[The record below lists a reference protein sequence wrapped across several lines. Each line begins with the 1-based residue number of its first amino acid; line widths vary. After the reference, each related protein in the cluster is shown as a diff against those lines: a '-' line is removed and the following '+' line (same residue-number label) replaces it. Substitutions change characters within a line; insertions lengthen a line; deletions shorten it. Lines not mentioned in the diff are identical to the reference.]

1 MSFMDIYLIVPSAF
15 ASGMIWFVLLA
26 VLLYIARDPAH
37 QAIRS
42 LSRVMHNG
50 MRISASAVA
59 RSEQW
64 MVQRNKDVLLAQ
76 GREASERIIEREFER
91 IDATVRRDL
100 AEYPALHR
108 QLSEEVTL
116 LDEDYQASIEVP
128 PAPPGWVKAVDAV
141 AKIPAKGDPV
151 VSNILE
157 DIHASLEKASDDAMD
172 QCRKSSRERHKILKG
187 MMPHWRKVMQLLA
200 QVNKNVDS
208 LLVRSKAIERH
219 MDEYEQIVKGTDQA
233 IRTLSSSSL
242 TQFFVAGFVLMVAV
256 GGAAIN
262 FNLIATPMSEMVGG
276 TSRMMGYP
284 VSNIA
289 AMVIIL
295 VEIAMGL
302 FLMESMRVTRLFPV
316 IGALDDKLRIRMLWA
331 SFTILFILAGVEA
344 GLAYM
349 REILMQ
355 DAAATRALLRADG
368 ATEIV
373 QNSHLW
379 ITTAAQM
386 GMGFI
391 LPFALTFVAIPLE
404 SFVHSLRTVLGVFS
418 VALLRALVWLLRLL
432 GNVARFSGRVLI
444 HSYDLLIFAP
454 LWLEQV
460 IKGAAEKKAQHEQDD
475 VETEASSTYL
485 RESGIREGTGL

>member
-1 MSFMDIYLIVPSAF
+1 MSFMDIYLIVPGAF

-37 QAIRS
+37 QAITS
-42 LSRVMHNG
+42 LSRTIHNS
-50 MRISASAVA
+50 MRLSASAVA
-59 RSEQW
+59 RSERW
-64 MVQRNKDVLLAQ
+64 MLQRNKDVLLAQ
-76 GREASERIIEREFER
+76 GREASERMIEREFER

-108 QLSEEVTL
+108 QLSEEATR
-116 LDEDYQASIEVP
+116 LDEDYQSSIEIP
-128 PAPPGWVKAVDAV
+128 PTPPGWVKAVDAV

-157 DIHASLEKASDDAMD
+157 DIHASLEKASDDAME
-172 QCRKSSRERHKILKG
+172 QCRKSSRERHQILKG
-187 MMPHWRKVMQLLA
+187 MLPHWRKVSQRLS

-208 LLVRSKAIERH
+208 LLLRSKSIDRH
-219 MDEYEQIVKGTDQA
+219 MAEYENIVQGTNQA
-233 IRTLSSSSL
+233 VRTLSSSSI
-242 TQFFVAGFVLMVAV
+242 TQFFVSAFVLAIAV
-256 GGAAIN
+256 GGAVIN
-262 FNLIATPMSEMVGG
+262 FNLIAAPMAEMVGG
-276 TSRMMGYP
+276 TSRIMGYS
-284 VSNIA
+284 VASIA

-302 FLMESMRVTRLFPV
+302 FLMEALRITRLFPV
-316 IGALDDKLRIRMLWA
+316 IGALDDKLRRGILWA
-331 SFTILFILAGVEA
+331 AFIFLFSLAGIEA

-349 REILMQ
+349 RELLMQ

-368 ATEIV
+368 VTEIV

-404 SFVHSLRTVLGVFS
+404 SFVHSLRTVLGVLA
-418 VALLRALVWLLRLL
+418 VAFLRTLMWGLRLL
-432 GNVARFSGRVLI
+432 GNLARFAGRLLI
-444 HSYDLLIFAP
+444 SIYDLLIFAP
-454 LWLEQV
+454 LWVEQL
-460 IKGAAEKKAQHEQDD
+460 IKTFARKKTEKVNDTAEP
-475 VETEASSTYL
+475 ETVSPLA
-485 RESGIREGTGL
+485 REGA

>member
-1 MSFMDIYLIVPSAF
+1 MSFTDIYLIVPSAF

-37 QAIRS
+37 QAIIS
-42 LSRVMHNG
+42 LSRVVANS
-50 MRISASAVA
+50 MRLSATAVA
-59 RSEQW
+59 RSERW
-64 MVQRNKDVLLAQ
+64 MLQRNKDVLLAQ

-108 QLSEEVTL
+108 QLSEEATR
-116 LDEDYQASIEVP
+116 LDEDYQSSIEIP
-128 PAPPGWVKAVDAV
+128 PAPPGWIKAVEAV

-157 DIHASLEKASDDAMD
+157 DIHVSLEKASDDAME
-172 QCRKSSRERHKILKG
+172 QCRKSSRERHQILKG
-187 MMPHWRKVMQLLA
+187 MMPHWRKVSQRLT

-208 LLVRSKAIERH
+208 LLLRSKSIDRH
-219 MDEYEQIVKGTDQA
+219 MAEYENIMQGTNEA
-233 IRTLSSSSL
+233 VRTLSSSSI
-242 TQFFVAGFVLMVAV
+242 TQFFVAAFVLAIAV
-256 GGAAIN
+256 GGAVIN
-262 FNLIATPMSEMVGG
+262 FNLIATPMTEMVGG
-276 TSRMMGYP
+276 TSRIMGYP
-284 VSNIA
+284 VANIA

-302 FLMESMRVTRLFPV
+302 FLMEALRITRLFPV
-316 IGALDDKLRIRMLWA
+316 IGALDDKLRRGILWA
-331 SFTILFILAGVEA
+331 AFIFLLSLAGIEA

-349 REILMQ
+349 RELLMQ

-368 ATEIV
+368 VTEIV

-404 SFVHSLRTVLGVFS
+404 SFVHSLRTVLGVLA
-418 VALLRALVWLLRLL
+418 VAFLRVLIWALRLL
-432 GNVARFSGRVLI
+432 GNLSRFTGRMLI
-444 HSYDLLIFAP
+444 NVYDLLIFAP
-454 LWLEQV
+454 LWVEQLV
-460 IKGAAEKKAQHEQDD
+460 KTSGVKTSEAMDESADP
-475 VETEASSTYL
+475 ETASPFA
-485 RESGIREGTGL
+485 REGL